1 MKEVSRVSD
10 RKVYSTP
17 NVRTVPICPISLV
30 SDSGDGIETPTL
42 TTSEGEW
49 EKQ

>member
-1 MKEVSRVSD
+1 MELYGKRI
-10 RKVYSTP
+10 YSAP
-17 NVRTVPICPISLV
+17 AVKTVVISPMSLV
-30 SDSGDGIETPTL
+30 SDSRDGIETPTL